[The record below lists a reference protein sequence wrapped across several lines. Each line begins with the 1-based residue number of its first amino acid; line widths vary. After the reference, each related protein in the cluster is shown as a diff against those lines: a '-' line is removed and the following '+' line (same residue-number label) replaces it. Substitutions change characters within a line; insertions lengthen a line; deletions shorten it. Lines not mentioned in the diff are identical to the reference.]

1 MELGEGLLQ
10 QGLVDAGRVLD
21 GGLQQASGGQI
32 VDQSRHPAGVVVD
45 QVLDRGL
52 EERLRPARGP
62 QLEVEIGGRLRLGE
76 RMQMVADG
84 DPVQHVAV
92 SAEQFQQRRLAGQ
105 DQFQGRLVVEGRT
118 NQQAE
123 IGEGLGL
130 EQVGLIQQDQQR
142 PLGLAGMVADLA
154 QELVFA
160 PEGRLPQ
167 VPDQQPQQVV
177 AGELGQVHVAGLD
190 TGPAEF
196 VPEAFQEGRFA
207 HAAGAG

>member
-1 MELGEGLLQ
+1 
-10 QGLVDAGRVLD
+10 
-21 GGLQQASGGQI
+21 
-32 VDQSRHPAGVVVD
+32 
-45 QVLDRGL
+45 
-52 EERLRPARGP
+52 
-62 QLEVEIGGRLRLGE
+62 
-76 RMQMVADG
+76 MQMVADG

-105 DQFQGRLVVEGRT
+105 DQFQGGVVVEGRT

-123 IGEGLGL
+123 IGEGWGL

-154 QELVFA
+154 QELVLA

-190 TGPAEF
+190 AGPAEF
-196 VPEAFQEGRFA
+196 VPEAFQESRFA
-207 HAAGAG
+207 HAAGAGQQTQRAGGGEVPQPGQALGQAVVGPETFGRRVLGEGLNVEAESVFPT

>member
-1 MELGEGLLQ
+1 
-10 QGLVDAGRVLD
+10 
-21 GGLQQASGGQI
+21 
-32 VDQSRHPAGVVVD
+32 
-45 QVLDRGL
+45 
-52 EERLRPARGP
+52 
-62 QLEVEIGGRLRLGE
+62 
-76 RMQMVADG
+76 MQMVADG

-118 NQQAE
+118 DQQAK

-130 EQVGLIQQDQQR
+130 EQVGLVQQDQQR

-167 VPDQQPQQVV
+167 VTDQQPQQVV

-190 TGPAEF
+190 TGPRSSCQKRFRRADLPTPLAPVTRPS
-196 VPEAFQEGRFA
+196 VPAVVRYRSRAKPWVRRSSGQRRS
-207 HAAGAG
+207 AGVCSAKG